1 MLLLPNYSEDCIEV
15 LLMKEMAALPQASY
29 LITVK
34 FLAFGKELPSGLSD
48 KVIELIDRKKP
59 QSFKFIYQE
68 SGWRLL
74 LTFISVNTPIEKSF
88 SLVNDFV
95 KLCKNEL

>member
-1 MLLLPNYSEDCIEV
+1 MLRLPNYSEDCVEV
-15 LLMKEMAALPQASY
+15 LIMKEVAKIHPESY

-34 FLAFGKELPSGLSD
+34 FLAYGVVLPQGLFSTIEGKIRDKLP
-48 KVIELIDRKKP
+48 K
-59 QSFKFIYQE
+59 SFKFIHQE

-74 LTFISVNTPIEKSF
+74 VTCISGNEPIEKSF

-95 KLCKNEL
+95 KLCKKD